1 MWLAVNASFH
11 PTSFIVLPQSLLIHL
26 LKKTEFWTPKQ
37 VNLAWIQHFQD
48 KETAWIQHFQ
58 DSYIFG
64 SSESWKCWI
73 QAKKF
78 FFSFFAHFEIWG
90 RSNCC
95 TNRFVLK
102 NCTSDRKMK
111 KIKRYSF
118 WVFSKKPETLCKKG
132 LKTLKMLNSRPKS
145 WIQHFQGPPAAMGA
159 PHLSSGFYL
168 YVLTILLCQISL
180 KSAM

>member
-1 MWLAVNASFH
+1 MISSQCLFPSNFLHCAPTIPFDSFAEKDWVLDTK
-11 PTSFIVLPQSLLIHL
+11 TSKFGLNSTFSRQGDGLNSTFSRLLHFWVLRV
-26 LKKTEFWTPKQ
+26 LKMLNSSQK
-37 VNLAWIQHFQD
+37 
-48 KETAWIQHFQ
+48 
-58 DSYIFG
+58 SY
-64 SSESWKCWI
+64 
-73 QAKKF
+73 
-78 FFSFFAHFEIWG
+78 FSFFAHFKIWG

-145 WIQHFQGPPAAMGA
+145 WIQHFQGSPAARQT
-159 PHLSSGFYL
+159 L
-168 YVLTILLCQISL
+168 
-180 KSAM
+180 